1 MNHSN
6 SNSVISNYSNYKDY
20 LETDWNA
27 NRNRILLF
35 ADIMGFKELVKT
47 KQHSDLVLKFRKFI
61 NELTMLME
69 PLETGKHLRLT
80 MFSDSIIIG
89 TDSCTIKNFNII
101 VKAAALLMN
110 LCYEHSLPINGCI
123 SCGSLTFDEQSQSAE
138 RISETKG
145 KRKIQPYMP
154 LFIGDSV
161 VNAHILNED
170 LFCYGIVL
178 HPSAESL
185 FKESTR
191 HLNKKFHHP
200 FRYIPIPMKSGG
212 HANLYYLLW
221 TDVSTPLTL
230 KGVSLMH
237 YIEWLKDLEQSKATS
252 RPRTYIYHTLEI
264 CKLLLDIH
272 E

>member
-1 MNHSN
+1 MNPSSTSPIISN
-6 SNSVISNYSNYKDY
+6 SIFKDY
-20 LETDWNA
+20 LDTDWKT
-27 NRNRILLF
+27 NRNRIILF
-35 ADIMGFKELVKT
+35 ADIMGFKELVYT
-47 KQHSDLVLKFRKFI
+47 KQHSELVLKFRSFI

-110 LCYEHSLPINGCI
+110 LCYNHSLPINGCI

-138 RISETKG
+138 MVSETKG

-161 VNAHILNED
+161 VNAHILNEE

-178 HPSAESL
+178 HPNAESIY
-185 FKESTR
+185 KDSM
-191 HLNKKFHHP
+191 HHSNIKFHHP

-212 HANLYYLLW
+212 YANLYYLLW
-221 TDVSTPLTL
+221 PDVPTPLKL
-230 KGVSLMH
+230 QGILLEH
-237 YIEWLKDLEQSKATS
+237 YIEWLKKLETAIKSS

-264 CKLLLDIH
+264 CRRLLDTQD
-272 E
+272 